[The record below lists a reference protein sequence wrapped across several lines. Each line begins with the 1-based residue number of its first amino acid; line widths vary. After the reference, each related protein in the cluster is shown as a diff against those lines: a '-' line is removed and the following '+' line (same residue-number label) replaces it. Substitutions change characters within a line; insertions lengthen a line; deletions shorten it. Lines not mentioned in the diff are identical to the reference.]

1 MKLLINKEHMKIF
14 KRAIYQ
20 WDIIMC
26 LIAIVLC
33 FSFVAIF
40 LDRSWKE
47 LISFNLPIVVGSIIG
62 YLLGIIVFRTKH

>member
-1 MKLLINKEHMKIF
+1 MKIF
-14 KRAIYQ
+14 KRAIYHK

-40 LDRSWKE
+40 SDRSWKE